1 VKPFPL
7 VVEFMRA
14 FGQRVPDS
22 LEMPD
27 DVTKSLR
34 AKLCKEERK
43 ELDEAK
49 DLTEYLDA
57 VVDSLYVTLGAA
69 AAAGFTSET
78 IAEAFWEVHRS
89 NMSKLW
95 TNGEV
100 QDVRDGTNATSL
112 GDLSGGLFDNRY
124 DVTRAVVDHGT
135 KRCLIVKRKDG
146 KVIKSPG
153 YAAADV
159 GRFIYTQAQ
168 RQEDLPWMADHSPD
182 AGKTAA
188 LEAANRELIQALEGC
203 DQAFGKHCPDEES
216 RYGQAWTAVKAALAK
231 HKGAV

>member
-1 VKPFPL
+1 MNPFPL

-22 LEMPD
+22 PEMPNEA
-27 DVTKSLR
+27 TKTLR
-34 AKLCKEERK
+34 ARLDKEERR

-49 DLTEYLDA
+49 DLAEYLDA
-57 VVDSLYVTLGAA
+57 VCDSLYVTMGAA

-78 IAEAFWEVHRS
+78 VGEAFAEVHRS

-95 TNGEV
+95 TQGEV
-100 QDVRDGTNATSL
+100 QDVRDGTNTTSL

-135 KRCLIVKRKDG
+135 DRCLIVKRKDG

-153 YAAADV
+153 Y
-159 GRFIYTQAQ
+159 
-168 RQEDLPWMADHSPD
+168 SP
-182 AGKTAA
+182 ANLWPIIRKE
-188 LEAANRELIQALEGC
+188 EA
-203 DQAFGKHCPDEES
+203 
-216 RYGQAWTAVKAALAK
+216 
-231 HKGAV
+231 

>member
-1 VKPFPL
+1 MKPFPL

-22 LEMPD
+22 PEMPD
-27 DVTKSLR
+27 DATKSLR

-57 VVDSLYVTLGAA
+57 VCDSLYVTLGAA

-78 IAEAFWEVHRS
+78 IGEAFAEVHRS

-95 TNGEV
+95 TQSEIE
-100 QDVRDGTNATSL
+100 DVRDGTNTTSL

-124 DVTRAVVDHGT
+124 DVTRPTIGLEDQRDYV
-135 KRCLIVKRKDG
+135 VKRKDG

-153 YAAADV
+153 YTPANLTQ
-159 GRFIYTQAQ
+159 FI
-168 RQEDLPWMADHSPD
+168 
-182 AGKTAA
+182 G
-188 LEAANRELIQALEGC
+188 
-203 DQAFGKHCPDEES
+203 
-216 RYGQAWTAVKAALAK
+216 
-231 HKGAV
+231 KGAA

>member
-1 VKPFPL
+1 MKPFPL

-27 DVTKSLR
+27 DTTKSLR

-43 ELDEAK
+43 ELDEAE

-78 IAEAFWEVHRS
+78 IGEAFTEVHRS

-95 TNGEV
+95 TQDEV
-100 QDVRDGTNATSL
+100 DDVRSGLNTFSL
-112 GDLSGGLFDNRY
+112 GDLSGGLFDKEH
-124 DVTRAVVDHGT
+124 DVIPADFCNWAD
-135 KRCLIVKRKDG
+135 RCLIVKRKDG

-153 YAAADV
+153 YTPANLTQ
-159 GRFIYTQAQ
+159 FI
-168 RQEDLPWMADHSPD
+168 
-182 AGKTAA
+182 G
-188 LEAANRELIQALEGC
+188 
-203 DQAFGKHCPDEES
+203 
-216 RYGQAWTAVKAALAK
+216 
-231 HKGAV
+231 KGAA